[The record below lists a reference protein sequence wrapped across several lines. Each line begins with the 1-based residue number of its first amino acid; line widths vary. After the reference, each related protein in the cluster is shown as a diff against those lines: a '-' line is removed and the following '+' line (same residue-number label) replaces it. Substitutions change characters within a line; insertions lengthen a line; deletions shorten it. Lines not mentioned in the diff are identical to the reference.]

1 MKGNNKVLPLFRALN
16 QYFQKTA
23 FVETVGLE
31 RLTGE
36 EQDQA
41 KIGVEPGDQLQ
52 SRLSIIHCHIPNA
65 GIQQQLD
72 PKQFSTP

>member
-1 MKGNNKVLPLFRALN
+1 MKGNNKVLPLCRALN
-16 QYFQKTA
+16 QYFQKTT
-23 FVETVGLE
+23 FVKIVGLE

-41 KIGVEPGDQLQ
+41 KTGVEPGDQLQ
-52 SRLSIIHCHIPNA
+52 SGLSIIHCHIPNA

-72 PKQFSTP
+72 PRQFNAP